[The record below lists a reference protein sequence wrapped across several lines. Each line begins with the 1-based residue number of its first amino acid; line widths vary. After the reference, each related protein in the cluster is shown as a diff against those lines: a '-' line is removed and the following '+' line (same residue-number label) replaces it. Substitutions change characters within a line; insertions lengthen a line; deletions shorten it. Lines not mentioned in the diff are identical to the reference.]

1 MLQRQTQK
9 HLRDEKSEKNK
20 QSTSSRYLPM
30 YLVSFPLPLVYSFN
44 FSNFPKS
51 FVVFLQTGS
60 SKDLHQNYIPP
71 HFRYAKCKLENPLI
85 RVLAGLGKFLVQLY
99 KYTQGQFEQLRNGNK
114 CVTLCQLYFL
124 IYINGFQQNLEMT
137 IILKNYLS
145 ISSIYTK
152 HTLYAQFLKY
162 F

>member
-9 HLRDEKSEKNK
+9 HLRDEKSGKNK

-71 HFRYAKCKLENPLI
+71 SFPLCKVQTRKSIDKGISRPWE
-85 RVLAGLGKFLVQLY
+85 VFGLVVHVHISLSNLGM
-99 KYTQGQFEQLRNGNK
+99 EISAS
-114 CVTLCQLYFL
+114 LC
-124 IYINGFQQNLEMT
+124 
-137 IILKNYLS
+137 
-145 ISSIYTK
+145 
-152 HTLYAQFLKY
+152 
-162 F
+162 

>member
-30 YLVSFPLPLVYSFN
+30 YLFPSPQSTVLTSVTFQSPLLFFYKLVQAKICIKTTF
-44 FSNFPKS
+44 
-51 FVVFLQTGS
+51 
-60 SKDLHQNYIPP
+60 PP

-145 ISSIYTK
+145 ISSIYTTK
-152 HTLYAQFLKY
+152 HTLYAQFLKH

>member
-71 HFRYAKCKLENPLI
+71 SFPLCKVQTRKSIDKGISRPWE
-85 RVLAGLGKFLVQLY
+85 VFGLVVQVYQGLV
-99 KYTQGQFEQLRNGNK
+99 
-114 CVTLCQLYFL
+114 
-124 IYINGFQQNLEMT
+124 
-137 IILKNYLS
+137 
-145 ISSIYTK
+145 
-152 HTLYAQFLKY
+152 
-162 F
+162 